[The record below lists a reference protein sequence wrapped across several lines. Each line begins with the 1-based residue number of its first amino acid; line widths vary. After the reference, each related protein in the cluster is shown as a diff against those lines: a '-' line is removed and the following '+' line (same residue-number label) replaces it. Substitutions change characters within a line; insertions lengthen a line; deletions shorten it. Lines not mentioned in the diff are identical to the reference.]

1 VRYGLHLRFRSD
13 GLMVDADDSHQP
25 LSAFLYPQN
34 GIDTLLTSD
43 EVYHN
48 YVKVNVHYTKP
59 NRDA

>member
-1 VRYGLHLRFRSD
+1 MG
-13 GLMVDADDSHQP
+13 GWAGDSHQP